1 MSGTKIVGRCG
12 SQALCIAGLLIM
24 PSLLFNP
31 NTFGRIA
38 QFLLFWFF
46 AAMLGKKNNMP
57 TTFMVIAG
65 VVLFNLIAPYGRVLA
80 SFGAFRITEGALLAG
95 IHRAVTLEGLI
106 MLSKASIQ
114 QDLRIPGVF
123 GGLLGESLRI
133 FAALAGQKRRI
144 SPKSLVADIDAI
156 LFEVSKTGEPLPSPT
171 DAHGV
176 SPVAA
181 HKATASGMFM
191 LAAAVLASWGIFAA
205 GMLWSSR

>member
-1 MSGTKIVGRCG
+1 
-12 SQALCIAGLLIM
+12 M

-46 AAMLGKKNNMP
+46 AATLGKKNNMSA
-57 TTFMVIAG
+57 TFLVIAG
-65 VVLFNLIAPYGRVLA
+65 VVLFNLLTPYGRVLA

-95 IHRAVTLEGLI
+95 IRRAVTLEGLI
-106 MLSKASIQ
+106 MLSKAGVR
-114 QDLRIPGVF
+114 QDLRLPGAF

-156 LFEVSKTGEPLPSPT
+156 LFDLSETGASGEPP
-171 DAHGV
+171 A
-176 SPVAA
+176 AA
-181 HKATASGMFM
+181 HKTTASGMLM

-205 GMLWSSR
+205 GMLWGDR